1 MATESIGK
9 TVYMDNDFAD
19 RFIEAMERTDK
30 NPAYQGAHKIRWG
43 DPDEIAK
50 AIRKKYSNEE

>member
-19 RFIEAMERTDK
+19 RFIEATERLDK
-30 NPAYQGAHKIRWG
+30 EPQPLNTHEIRWG

-50 AIRKKYSNEE
+50 AIRKKYGYGE